1 MKTGHLM
8 RFDIKRKLN
17 QARHI
22 ETDFSYSF
30 FIRHQ
35 GRGVF
40 VKEQKRN
47 TLYNELNRGMDTTS
61 TKPVVIMYEPLDEEK
76 EDLGRSVFAQIN
88 ETQQN
93 TESTIEV
100 QGKPDYYEQL

>member
-1 MKTGHLM
+1 
-8 RFDIKRKLN
+8 
-17 QARHI
+17 
-22 ETDFSYSF
+22 
-30 FIRHQ
+30 
-35 GRGVF
+35 
-40 VKEQKRN
+40 
-47 TLYNELNRGMDTTS
+47 MDTTS